1 MEREKYLPIGE
12 RDQGQIGSVG
22 IQIYELGT
30 MSPQDRERLMRRS
43 RVDIGEVRRE
53 VLPIIEAI
61 RLGGDEAVLKY
72 LERFDGV
79 RLTRDQL
86 VVSEADIAEA
96 YTRISPGVLGI
107 IRRQIELS
115 NRFHE
120 AQLAHTAM
128 EWEVKVAPGVTLGQK
143 RTPIE
148 AVGLYVP
155 GGTAPYPTVM
165 QILAVPAKLAGV
177 KRIVGVTPPRGK
189 NYEVIVAA
197 KEAGVNELY
206 RIGGVAAIAALAYGT
221 ETIKPVHKIVG
232 PGNKYVTAAKMAVF
246 GDVGIDMPAG
256 PSEVLILADE
266 KANPAFCAADILSA
280 AEHDPN
286 AAGVLV
292 TWSKKI
298 AQETQRE
305 IAKQRAFLS
314 RKDIID
320 QSLGR
325 YSAII
330 LVSNREEAIAFANEY
345 APEHLEIMTAR
356 PRDVA
361 KGIMNAGS
369 IFVGNYASKAV
380 GDYASGANHVLPT
393 GGGAKMFSPVG
404 IETYMKVSEMQSLTR
419 EGLEKRLAPII
430 RVLSAVEGLDAHWNS
445 VEQRLNN

>member
-1 MEREKYLPIGE
+1 MIQE
-12 RDQGQIGSVG
+12 RDQGETGQFEIPL
-22 IQIYELGT
+22 YELGT
-30 MSPQDRERLMRRS
+30 MSPQDKERIIRRS
-43 RVDIGEVRRE
+43 RVDIGEAKRE
-53 VLPIIEAI
+53 VLPIIDDI
-61 RLGGDEAVLKY
+61 RVRGDDAVIEYIEK
-72 LERFDGV
+72 FDGV
-79 RLTRDQL
+79 KLPPESLR
-86 VVSEADIAEA
+86 VSEADVEEA
-96 YTRISPGVLGI
+96 YERIDPNVLEAI
-107 IRRQIELS
+107 KRQIGLS
-115 NRFHE
+115 RRFHE
-120 AQLAHTAM
+120 AQRARINTQ
-128 EWEVKVAPGVTLGQK
+128 WEVETIPGVRLGQK
-143 RTPIE
+143 RTPIDS
-148 AVGLYVP
+148 VGLYVP

-189 NYEVIVAA
+189 NHEVIVAA
-197 KEAGVNELY
+197 KEAGVDKLY

-221 ETIKPVHKIVG
+221 ETIEPVDKIVG

-305 IAKQRAFLS
+305 IAKQRALLP

-325 YSAII
+325 HSAII
-330 LVSNREEAIAFANEY
+330 LVSNKKEAVAFANEY

-356 PRDVA
+356 PRDIA
-361 KGIMNAGS
+361 KGVINAGS
-369 IFVGNYASKAV
+369 IFVGNYASKAL
-380 GDYASGANHVLPT
+380 GDYATGANHVLPT
-393 GGGAKMFSPVG
+393 GGGARAFSPV
-404 IETYMKVSEMQSLTR
+404 
-419 EGLEKRLAPII
+419 A
-430 RVLSAVEGLDAHWNS
+430 
-445 VEQRLNN
+445 